1 VIGSESTR
9 LVIVRGNS
17 GAGKSTVARAVR
29 AVAGRGVALVEQDY
43 LRRVVLRERL
53 SDDVLHIHLIESVVR
68 IALDGGYDVVLD
80 GIFHRDSYG
89 DMLRRLRSEHRGLTS
104 AYYLEVSF
112 EESCSRHATRPQAS
126 EFTVDEMRE
135 WFVSDDALG
144 WDEESIIPASSS
156 EAETVRAIVT
166 AANLGLG

>member
-1 VIGSESTR
+1 M
-9 LVIVRGNS
+9 IVRGNS

-53 SDDVLHIHLIESVVR
+53 CDGNLHIHLIESVVR
-68 IALDGGYDVVLD
+68 IALDGGYDVVLE
-80 GIFHRDSYG
+80 GIFHRDGYG
-89 DMLRRLRSEHRGLTS
+89 DMLRRLRSEHRGSTW
-104 AYYLEVSF
+104 AFYLEVSF

-126 EFTVDEMRE
+126 EFTVDDMRD
-135 WFVSDDALG
+135 WFVPDDALA
-144 WDEESIIPASSS
+144 WDEETIIPASSS

-166 AANLGLG
+166 AAQLGRG